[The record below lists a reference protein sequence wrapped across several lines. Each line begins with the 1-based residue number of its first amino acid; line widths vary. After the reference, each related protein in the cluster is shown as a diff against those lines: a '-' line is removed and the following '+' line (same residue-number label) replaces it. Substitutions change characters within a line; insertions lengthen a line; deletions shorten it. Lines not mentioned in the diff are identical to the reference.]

1 MLEVLIWTGCIFT
14 DIVNLNRDMR
24 TVRRGR
30 SLDLEGLHIYIYP
43 ESFWEE
49 IEVLLVWIQK
59 AYIFSENF
67 YLFSSMRR
75 VISVRILDM
84 ARIHFPQ
91 YCEPY

>member
-1 MLEVLIWTGCIFT
+1 
-14 DIVNLNRDMR
+14 MR
-24 TVRRGR
+24 TVRSAR
-30 SLDLEGLHIYIYP
+30 SLDVEGLHIYIYP

-59 AYIFSENF
+59 AYIFSENY

-75 VISVRILDM
+75 DISMRILDM
-84 ARIHFPQ
+84 DRIHIHQ

>member
-1 MLEVLIWTGCIFT
+1 MDRQHIYQYFNLISSVG
-14 DIVNLNRDMR
+14 
-24 TVRRGR
+24 TVRSVR
-30 SLDLEGLHIYIYP
+30 SLDVEGLHIYIYP

-84 ARIHFPQ
+84 DRIHIHQ